1 MIIFWLLDS
10 FVDDSLFRYGRNRIC
25 LLSGN
30 FGKLYLVVVPTTI
43 MVVFNAGCLIFSI
56 IQLSRA
62 WDQRLDKKSFFDYVK
77 FMGKM
82 TVFQSLQWVFGI
94 VYYFASSPIAGMVF
108 EVLVAYEGNFITVF
122 FLVAKW
128 QTIKER
134 FKSWKDESKNFE
146 ETNGQCTEEERS

>member
-1 MIIFWLLDS
+1 
-10 FVDDSLFRYGRNRIC
+10 
-25 LLSGN
+25 
-30 FGKLYLVVVPTTI
+30 